1 MDNISDQQNQI
12 TSFESIEATNLYK
25 RLIERKF
32 PIPADLLTK
41 ITLMLRRVD
50 GLIRSGN
57 YKEFEPIENYIN
69 WILRI
74 PFGNFSGSEIDI
86 EKAKHTLNINHYGLE
101 DVKNKIIEYL
111 SVLKLNMQNQAGVA
125 PEFRKLNAP
134 ILLFLG
140 IQGIGKTTMAKSIA
154 DSLNRQFVRISLGG
168 MASVN
173 EIRGVSRGFTN
184 SEPGQIIKA
193 LINTKCMDPVVL
205 LDELDKVSESG
216 GIKLDVMAALLEI
229 LDPEQ
234 NSTFVDRY
242 LDNPIDISKCLFIS
256 TANNIGGISTALLD
270 RMEIVRFS
278 SYSDDDKKQI
288 AIHYLLPKIRKSS
301 GLGESQLS
309 FNENVWDLI
318 IRPLGFDAG
327 IRELERTLTN
337 ISRKVARKIVENQG
351 NSFEINKDNFRE
363 YIPDDFGIYA

>member
-1 MDNISDQQNQI
+1 MDDNSDQQNQI
-12 TSFESIEATNLYK
+12 VVFESIEAQNLYR
-25 RLIERKF
+25 RLTERNF
-32 PIPADLLTK
+32 PIPMDLLSK

-69 WILRI
+69 WVLRI
-74 PFGNFSGSEIDI
+74 PFGVYAGSEIDI
-86 EKAKHTLNINHYGLE
+86 ERAKSTLNVNHYGLE
-101 DVKNKIIEYL
+101 DVKDKIIEYL
-111 SVLKLNMQNQAGVA
+111 SVIKLNMQNQVALA
-125 PEFRKLNAP
+125 PEQKKLNAP

-173 EIRGVSRGFTN
+173 EMRGVSRGFTN

-193 LINTKCMDPVVL
+193 LINTKCMDPVIL
-205 LDELDKVSESG
+205 LDELDKISESG
-216 GIKLDVMAALLEI
+216 GIKLDIMAALLEV
-229 LDPEQ
+229 LDLEQ

-278 SYSDDDKKQI
+278 SYSDEDKKQI
-288 AIHYLLPKIRKSS
+288 AIHYLLPKIRKNS

-309 FNENVWDLI
+309 FNEDVWDMI

-327 IRELERTLTN
+327 IRELDRTLTN

-351 NSFEINKDNFRE
+351 TSFEINKDNFRE
-363 YIPDDFGIYA
+363 YIPDDFGVYA